1 MAYDTGLA
9 ERLLDATA
17 AMADITTRNM
27 FGGYAVMWRGNML
40 AGVIGNDL
48 MVRVGPD
55 GYEAALAQPGAAE
68 MEFTGRPMR
77 GMVTV
82 QAEQVASAEQ
92 VADWVDRAAA
102 FVGTLPAK

>member
-1 MAYDTGLA
+1 MAYDTDLA
-9 ERLLDATA
+9 ERLLDAVA
-17 AMADITTRNM
+17 PLADITTRKM

-40 AGVIGNDL
+40 AGVLGEDL

-55 GYEAALAQPGAAE
+55 GYESALQQPGARE

-77 GMVTV
+77 GLVTV
-82 QAEQVASAEQ
+82 QADHVAQPEQVAGW
-92 VADWVDRAAA
+92 VARATA